1 MLYFIYYSNEVVL
14 IAKLCAFYL
23 IEKSCSESVFFFS
36 GKGLFVVLVLVVVL
50 RSVDF

>member
-23 IEKSCSESVFFFS
+23 IEKSCSESVF
-36 GKGLFVVLVLVVVL
+36 LFLGEGALCVFGFGGGVEEC
-50 RSVDF
+50 